1 MWDFLRFSSELVFDC
16 YSMRTTIREMFYAFS
31 STFWMLWVFKWMN
44 GIMDDEDGQGFPDIL
59 MMRSIFYGVLLLF
72 YCFNL
77 SEPCD
82 VRFSAI
88 LVRTSIRLLFY
99 AFSTTFRM
107 LWVFKWMNGIMDD
120 EDGQGFPDILMM
132 RSIFYGVLLLFYCLN
147 LSKPCDVRFSAILFR
162 TSVRL
167 LFYML
172 YGVMVMRM
180 AKVFLIY

>member
-1 MWDFLRFSSELVFDC
+1 
-16 YSMRTTIREMFYAFS
+16 
-31 STFWMLWVFKWMN
+31 MN
-44 GIMDDEDGQGFPDIL
+44 G
-59 MMRSIFYGVLLLF
+59 V
-72 YCFNL
+72 
-77 SEPCD
+77 
-82 VRFSAI
+82 
-88 LVRTSIRLLFY
+88 
-99 AFSTTFRM
+99 
-107 LWVFKWMNGIMDD
+107 MDD

-172 YGVMVMRM
+172 YGVMVMKM